1 LASKASLN
9 GMFVG
14 NSFVSGIECW
24 SGDDSLFGSDF
35 SHCVR
40 SLLGARSQ
48 MISDAT
54 EKFAGAGDDPNGSL
68 VRSAPIS

>member
-1 LASKASLN
+1 
-9 GMFVG
+9 MFVG

-24 SGDDSLFGSDF
+24 SGDDSLFGSHF

-40 SLLGARSQ
+40 SFARSQ

-54 EKFAGAGDDPNGSL
+54 EKFAGAGDDQNGSL